1 MKRCRQLL
9 QLIRAVAKQPA
20 KWARCCKDQ
29 CLSIAVIGLMRG
41 GGDVSGSAR
50 VPCTSKRADDVS
62 SADDLIII
70 VDSFFAPF
78 MS

>member
-9 QLIRAVAKQPA
+9 QLIRLLLGSRLSGRDAT
-20 KWARCCKDQ
+20 DQ

-62 SADDLIII
+62 SADDLIIL
-70 VDSFFAPF
+70 VDSSFAMPLI
-78 MS
+78 S